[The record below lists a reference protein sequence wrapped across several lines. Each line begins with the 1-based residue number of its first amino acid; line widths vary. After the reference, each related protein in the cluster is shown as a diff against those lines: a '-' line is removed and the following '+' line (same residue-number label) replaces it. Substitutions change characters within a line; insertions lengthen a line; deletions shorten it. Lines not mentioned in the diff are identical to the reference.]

1 MLRKFLLAVVCAA
14 GFVGVTSHSPAFAAE
29 GDQASL
35 STEDQAALAAQIS
48 AVEQLVIDNAD
59 DPAALEAAIEALVT
73 GSQNPA
79 LSARAVIAVYDNST
93 NDAVRAILQK
103 AGMKAAMG
111 RGLGAAIATIGL
123 TDPDLA
129 SSLQAMVAAS
139 GNEELASAVQAGSET
154 RTASVRNQQ
163 QQEEDEGFRDETP
176 ENPASAS

>member
-93 NDAVRAILQK
+93 NDAVKAILQK

-163 QQEEDEGFRDETP
+163 QQEEDEGLRDETP

>member
-1 MLRKFLLAVVCAA
+1 MLRKFLLAIVCAA
-14 GFVGVTSHSPAFAAE
+14 GLLGVTSPSPVLAAE

-93 NDAVRAILQK
+93 NDAVRSILQK
-103 AGMKAAMG
+103 TGMKAAMG

-129 SSLQAMVAAS
+129 SNLQALVAAS
-139 GNEELASAVQAGSET
+139 GNEELASSVQAGSET
-154 RTASVRNQQ
+154 RTASIRGQQ
-163 QQEEDEGFRDETP
+163 QQNQDEGLPDETP